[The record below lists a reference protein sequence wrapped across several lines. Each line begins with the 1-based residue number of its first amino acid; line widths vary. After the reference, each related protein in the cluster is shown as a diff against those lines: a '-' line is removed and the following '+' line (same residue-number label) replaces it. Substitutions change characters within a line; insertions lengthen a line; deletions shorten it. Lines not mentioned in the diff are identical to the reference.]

1 MMNESEEFLDEEQK
15 RFLKRHWKMTIVFA
29 VIIAAAVAA
38 AILVFLWFIDTA
50 QTSGLVP
57 SMLGEFTIG
66 YLITLILHMIFW
78 ELALVAS
85 WVIVVV
91 AAIYFLWYKQLPEEE
106 QDITRGDRGRREEG
120 DAFGFLVAV
129 FWLIITWIE
138 GRWDLAFEAWTLD
151 VWVYSWISA
160 FLWVLLIFGIPIAV
174 YFFYWISQEMRGEGV
189 SSGETVEEVS
199 DEPEEVTDSTD

>member
-1 MMNESEEFLDEEQK
+1 MNESEEFLDEEQK

-106 QDITRGDRGRREEG
+106 QDITRGERGRREEG

>member
-1 MMNESEEFLDEEQK
+1 MMNESEEFLDEKQK

-29 VIIAAAVAA
+29 VIFAAAVAV

-66 YLITLILHMIFW
+66 YLITFILHMIFW

-85 WVIVVV
+85 WVIVAV

-106 QDITRGDRGRREEG
+106 QDITRGERGRREEG

-174 YFFYWISQEMRGEGV
+174 YFFWWVGQEMRGEGV
-189 SSGETVEEVS
+189 SSGETAEEVA
-199 DEPEEVTDSTD
+199 DEPE